1 MKKKPRTG
9 RPVPRGVQLEFEAEE
24 NLKRSHSVLQATL
37 DSTADGILVVDSQ
50 GKIERSNKKF
60 LEMWRIPPS
69 IIESREDDKALA
81 FVLDQLK
88 DPEQFLKQVRD
99 LYAQPDATSSDTL
112 EFKDG
117 RVFERYSQPQ
127 RIDGKSVGRVW
138 SFRDVTESA
147 RASRELR
154 SSEEKFRALFENV
167 LDGMYQSTP
176 GGRALT
182 VNPALV
188 RMLGYDSEEELLRAD
203 IANDLYVDPQQR
215 LSLMK
220 KLDLDGLVRNEELTL
235 RRKDGAAITVLEN
248 SRTVRDENGKIL
260 YYEGTLT
267 DITERKRSEEALKRS
282 EERFRA
288 FVAQSAEAI
297 WCFELREP
305 LPVEKPEDEQLDWF
319 FRHTYLGECNDAMA
333 QMYGFSR
340 AEEIIGKALD
350 AFLVTSD
357 PKNTEFL
364 RTVIRSGYRLLNAES
379 HEQDKY
385 GNEKYFLNNMTGI
398 IEGGLLRRV
407 WGTQRDITE
416 QKKAEYALRESEER
430 YRQFFEQG
438 LAGHFITTPQGKI
451 LACNPAFARIFGF
464 NSVLDALSAYAYDL
478 YPNKEAR
485 DDYIRLLKEKRKL
498 ENFPLEMRRKD
509 GSVLYTIEDVAAT
522 FDEQGEI
529 TRITGYV
536 LDVTERKQLEE
547 QLRQAQKMESI
558 GTLAGGIAHDFN
570 NLLAIINGYATLLKK
585 DEKDAAKRAIWSE
598 AINKAVERGANVV
611 RQLLTF
617 AHKDAVEF
625 VPIDVNKLI
634 EEFMNLIRETFPESV
649 ESQIKLQP
657 NLPLIIGDGGQL
669 HQALLNLCLNARDS
683 MPSGGTITITTNVQ
697 EGKVVKK
704 KFSEAQAHQYVVV
717 EVRDT
722 GVGISKETQGRMFE
736 PFFTTKEFGAGTG
749 LGLAVVYGVV
759 RAHHAFVDVDSEVG
773 KGTRMR
779 LYFAA
784 ETTASP
790 RVEERRDVYI
800 ATTDGTETILL
811 VEDEPMILDL
821 LKEVLESGGYKVM
834 VAQNGEEAV
843 EVYSQAKDK
852 IALVFSDMGL
862 PKLGGWEAFQ
872 KMKQINPRVKA
883 ILASGY
889 LDPNLRTE
897 MIKSGAR
904 DFIQKP
910 YIPDQIL
917 RRVREVIDSTS

>member
-1 MKKKPRTG
+1 MKKKPHTG
-9 RPVPRGVQLEFEAEE
+9 RPAPRGVQLEFEAEE
-24 NLKRSHSVLQATL
+24 NLKRSLSLLQATL
-37 DSTADGILVVDSQ
+37 DSTADGILVVDAQ
-50 GKIERSNKKF
+50 GKIERFNKKF
-60 LEMWRIPPS
+60 LEMWRIPPA
-69 IIESREDDKALA
+69 IIESREDDKAIA

-88 DPEQFLKQVRD
+88 APEQFLKKIRD
-99 LYAQPDATSSDTL
+99 LYAQPDATSFDAL

-147 RASRELR
+147 RSNRELH
-154 SSEEKFRALFENV
+154 SSEKKFRALFENV
-167 LDGMYQSTP
+167 LDGLYQSTP
-176 GGRALT
+176 GGRLLT

-188 RMLGYDSEEELLRAD
+188 RMLGYDSEEELLKAN
-203 IANDLYVDPQQR
+203 IANDLYVDPKMR
-215 LSLMK
+215 NSLME
-220 KLDLDGLVRNEELTL
+220 KLDRDGFVRNEELIL
-235 RRKDGAAITVLEN
+235 RKKDGVAITVFEN
-248 SRTVRDENGKIL
+248 SRTVRDESGRVL

-267 DITERKRSEEALKRS
+267 DITE
-282 EERFRA
+282 
-288 FVAQSAEAI
+288 
-297 WCFELREP
+297 
-305 LPVEKPEDEQLDWF
+305 
-319 FRHTYLGECNDAMA
+319 
-333 QMYGFSR
+333 
-340 AEEIIGKALD
+340 
-350 AFLVTSD
+350 
-357 PKNTEFL
+357 
-364 RTVIRSGYRLLNAES
+364 
-379 HEQDKY
+379 
-385 GNEKYFLNNMTGI
+385 
-398 IEGGLLRRV
+398 
-407 WGTQRDITE
+407 
-416 QKKAEYALRESEER
+416 QKKAEQALRESEER

-451 LACNPAFARIFGF
+451 LACNPAFAKIFGF
-464 NSVLDALSAYAYDL
+464 NSVLDVLSSQAYDF
-478 YPNKEAR
+478 YPKKEVR
-485 DDYIRLLKEKRKL
+485 DAYIKLLKEKRKL

-522 FDEQGEI
+522 FDEHGEI

-547 QLRQAQKMESI
+547 QLRQVQRMESI

-585 DEKDAAKRAIWSE
+585 DEKDAAKRTIWSE
-598 AINKAVERGANVV
+598 AINKAVERGASVV

-625 VPIDVNKLI
+625 VPVDINKLI
-634 EEFMNLIRETFPESV
+634 EEFMNLVRETFPESV

-657 NLPLIIGDGGQL
+657 NLPPIIGDSGQL

-683 MPSGGTITITTNVQ
+683 MLTGGTITITTNVQ

-704 KFSEAQAHQYVVV
+704 KFTEAQARQYVVL

-722 GVGISKETQGRMFE
+722 GVGISKETQARMFE

-759 RAHHAFVDVDSEVG
+759 RAHQAFVDVDSEVG
-773 KGTRMR
+773 KGTSIR

-784 ETTASP
+784 ETAASP
-790 RVEERRDVYI
+790 RVEERREVYI
-800 ATTDGTETILL
+800 ATTAGTETILL

-821 LKEVLESGGYKVM
+821 LKEVLESGGYSVM

-852 IALVFSDMGL
+852 IALVLSDMGL

-872 KMKQINPRVKA
+872 KMKQVNPRVKA

>member
-1 MKKKPRTG
+1 MKEDEQYRKLVEMSPEPIAVHGDGILLFVNKAGLKLIGAENLEQVRGKPMLSFVHPDYHEVIKQRVQRMREGGEIVPLIEEKFVRRDGTPIDVEVAAM
-9 RPVPRGVQLEFEAEE
+9 PVTWEGKPAIQVVFRDMTERRRSEQQ
-24 NLKRSHSVLQATL
+24 LKRSLSLLQATL
-37 DSTADGILVVDSQ
+37 DSTADGILVVDAQ
-50 GKIERSNKKF
+50 GKIERFNKKF
-60 LEMWRIPPS
+60 LEMWRIPSS
-69 IIESREDDKALA
+69 IIESREDDKAIA

-88 DPEQFLKQVRD
+88 APEQFLKKVRD
-99 LYAQPDATSSDTL
+99 LYAQPDATSFDAL

-127 RIDGKSVGRVW
+127 MIDGKSIGRVW

-147 RASRELR
+147 RSGRELH
-154 SSEEKFRALFENV
+154 SSEKKFRALFENV

-188 RMLGYDSEEELLRAD
+188 RMLGYDSEEEILRAD
-203 IANDLYVDPQQR
+203 IANDLYVDPKMRYR
-215 LSLMK
+215 LME
-220 KLDLDGLVRNEELTL
+220 KLDRDGFVRNEELTL
-235 RRKDGAAITVLEN
+235 RRKDGAAITVFEN
-248 SRTVRDENGKIL
+248 SRTVRDESGKVL

-267 DITERKRSEEALKRS
+267 DITE
-282 EERFRA
+282 
-288 FVAQSAEAI
+288 
-297 WCFELREP
+297 
-305 LPVEKPEDEQLDWF
+305 
-319 FRHTYLGECNDAMA
+319 
-333 QMYGFSR
+333 
-340 AEEIIGKALD
+340 
-350 AFLVTSD
+350 
-357 PKNTEFL
+357 
-364 RTVIRSGYRLLNAES
+364 
-379 HEQDKY
+379 
-385 GNEKYFLNNMTGI
+385 
-398 IEGGLLRRV
+398 
-407 WGTQRDITE
+407 
-416 QKKAEYALRESEER
+416 QKKAEQALRESEER
-430 YRQFFEQG
+430 YRQFFVQG
-438 LAGHFITTPQGKI
+438 LAGHFISTSSGKI
-451 LACNPAFARIFGF
+451 LACNPAFARMFGF
-464 NSVLDALSAYAYDL
+464 NSVSHALSSQAYEL
-478 YPNKEAR
+478 YQNRESR
-485 DDYIRLLKEKRKL
+485 DSYLNLLKEKRKL

-509 GSVLYTIEDVAAT
+509 GTVLYVIEDVAAT
-522 FDEQGEI
+522 FDDQGEI

-547 QLRQAQKMESI
+547 QLRQVQKMESI

-585 DEKDAAKRAIWSE
+585 DEKDAAKRATWSE
-598 AINKAVERGANVV
+598 AINKAVERGASVV

-625 VPIDVNKLI
+625 VPVDVNKLI

-649 ESQIKLQP
+649 ESHIKLQP
-657 NLPLIIGDGGQL
+657 NLPPIIGDGGQL

-683 MPSGGTITITTNVQ
+683 MLSGGTITISTNVQ
-697 EGKVVKK
+697 EWKDVRK
-704 KFSEAQAHQYVVV
+704 KFSEAQAHEYVVV

-722 GVGISKETQGRMFE
+722 GVGISKETQARMFE
-736 PFFTTKEFGAGTG
+736 PFFTTKAFGAGTG

-759 RAHHAFVDVDSEVG
+759 RAHHAFVDVDSQVG
-773 KGTRMR
+773 KGTSIR

-790 RVEERRDVYI
+790 RVEERRDVYS
-800 ATTDGTETILL
+800 ATTAGTETILL

-821 LKEVLESGGYKVM
+821 LKEVLESGGYSVM

-843 EVYSQAKDK
+843 EVYTQAKDK
-852 IALVFSDMGL
+852 IALVLSDMGL

-872 KMKQINPRVKA
+872 KMKQVNPRVKA

-889 LDPNLRTE
+889 LDPNLRNE